1 MRSLLLERRGAIAL
15 VAVALAIVG
24 LTAGSTLAQQS
35 VLDDPSRP
43 EADKARD
50 AGSKPLEV
58 YKWLG
63 ITDGMT
69 VGDIVPASGYNTHV
83 LARVVGDDGH
93 VVAAFTG
100 EEGKAALDARFS
112 DAGIDNVKVLLNLD
126 DVPDDSIDAF
136 ICVRNV
142 HDMLMPEVAER
153 FGMQPDPILGA
164 ILRTL
169 KPGGI
174 FGVVDARTTK
184 DGADTDA
191 HRINEKMMIEELEA
205 RGFELVDSSDLLAK
219 PDDDYSQPS
228 WEGDGRYTLD
238 RMLLKFRKPAH

>member
-1 MRSLLLERRGAIAL
+1 MRILLLERRGAMTLVVAAL
-15 VAVALAIVG
+15 MIVG
-24 LTAGSTLAQQS
+24 LTAGISVAQQS

-69 VGDIVPASGYNTHV
+69 VGDIVPASGYNSHI
-83 LARVVGDDGH
+83 LAGVVGDEGH
-93 VVAAFTG
+93 VLSVFTSDD
-100 EEGKAALDARFS
+100 GKAGLDTRFS
-112 DAGIDNVKVLLNLD
+112 DAGIENVKVLVNLD
-126 DVPDDSIDAF
+126 GVPDDSVDAF
-136 ICVRNV
+136 ICIRNL
-142 HDMLMPEVAER
+142 HDMLTPSLAESY
-153 FGMQPDPILGA
+153 GMQPDPILNAVFGA
-164 ILRTL
+164 L

-174 FGVVDARTTK
+174 FGVVDARTTE
-184 DGADTDA
+184 DGADADA
-191 HRINEKMMIEELEA
+191 HRINEKVIIADLEA

-219 PDDDYSQPS
+219 PDDDFSQPS

-238 RMLLKFRKPAH
+238 RMLLKFRKPAR